1 MWKKKP
7 SQQSWMQK
15 VEEMFV
21 RGNGR
26 KQGESLKMS
35 RSDLKER
42 PLVPMV
48 RDFTMIRVA
57 VSQDDHTILSF
68 EIIKNDNDISVI
80 SMCKLC

>member
-1 MWKKKP
+1 M
-7 SQQSWMQK
+7 SQS
-15 VEEMFV
+15 E
-21 RGNGR
+21 
-26 KQGESLKMS
+26 
-35 RSDLKER
+35 LKER

-48 RDFTMIRVA
+48 LDFTRIQVA